1 MSNNRTEITLE
12 VGGKDFD
19 FVVDP
24 AVMSKYINSLT
35 QTNKVAPANNL
46 LMNTVAPAQK
56 DDLKPLLAN
65 PMTLLQIA
73 GALVEEYAPTVEVT
87 VKKRS
92 ATLNA

>member
-1 MSNNRTEITLE
+1 
-12 VGGKDFD
+12 
-19 FVVDP
+19 
-24 AVMSKYINSLT
+24 
-35 QTNKVAPANNL
+35 
-46 LMNTVAPAQK
+46 MNTVAPAQK